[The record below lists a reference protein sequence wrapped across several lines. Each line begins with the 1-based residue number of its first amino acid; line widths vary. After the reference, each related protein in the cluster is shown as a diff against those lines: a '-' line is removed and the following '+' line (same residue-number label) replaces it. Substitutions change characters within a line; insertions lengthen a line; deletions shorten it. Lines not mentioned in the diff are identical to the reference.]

1 MALRKRKTELYGC
14 NQGLIVDDHTVVRDG
29 LSVMLGNVEDFAV
42 VGEAR
47 NGAEAGEMTAAEAVD
62 FFITAIWNSS
72 ERPAN
77 WGPI

>member
-29 LSVMLGNVEDFAV
+29 QSVMLENVEVFAV

-47 NGAEAGEMTAAEAVD
+47 NGAEVVEQARQLKPSCADG
-62 FFITAIWNSS
+62 
-72 ERPAN
+72 PAN
-77 WGPI
+77 ARA